1 MIVHTL
7 AVVSVTIVVVAV
19 AVDITRTAR
28 VERMLYERVLDISCA
43 TDLTVMLVTLA
54 VLVIGTVIVVVVAK
68 DIHGTIEPVDV

>member
-1 MIVHTL
+1 LSHQ
-7 AVVSVTIVVVAV
+7 VVTVTIVVVAV